1 MLKGLHSQIAQKLS
15 TAKRQKRKAA
25 AVETD
30 PRIAHEA
37 GADADKLEAEAKK
50 LAAMARADEA
60 LLPSIELLIHD
71 LETSTHKSAYRTLAM
86 RDLQSASNWLRRE
99 LGDKE

>member
-1 MLKGLHSQIAQKLS
+1 MIKGLHMMIAQKLT
-15 TAKRQKRKAA
+15 TAKWQKQKAA
-25 AVETD
+25 AVDTD

-37 GADADKLEAEAKK
+37 GVDADKLEAEAAN
-50 LAAMARADEA
+50 LAAMARSNEA
-60 LLPSIELLIHD
+60 MVTAIESLILR
-71 LETSTHKSAYRTLAM
+71 LENSTHKSAYRTLAM